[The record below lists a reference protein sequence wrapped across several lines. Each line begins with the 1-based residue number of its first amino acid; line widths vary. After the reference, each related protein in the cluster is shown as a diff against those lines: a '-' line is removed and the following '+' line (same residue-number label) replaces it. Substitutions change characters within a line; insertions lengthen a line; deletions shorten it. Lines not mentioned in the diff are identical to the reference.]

1 MLSMDRG
8 LFGVPPSGGSNC
20 LDRLKPELQAIS
32 GFKVPM
38 DVEVA
43 KGELSA
49 NPPLARPANETDN
62 PWSGDAPSR
71 PDAPQLAAGSVCQS
85 KPNTALALNR
95 RQFIR
100 TGAAALA
107 TAALTARLQAGY
119 NKLKIGAT
127 DWNLKLEA
135 KPGSIELAKSIGLD
149 GVQISLGHS
158 SDPKNA
164 PAQLPVSMS
173 DLLEQFLAEAR
184 KSQLPI
190 ASTCLEILHRNYLKN
205 DPLGRQWVAESI
217 PLTKKLGARVILLPF
232 FGKGALETRA
242 EMVYVA
248 DFLKEI
254 GPEAEKTGV
263 ILGLENTNSA
273 EDNARILDRAHS
285 KAVLVYYDVG
295 NSFNNGFDIYKEIG
309 WLGKDRICEF
319 HLKDNP
325 SLIGQGKIDFPKVIG
340 AIVETGFSGW
350 AQLETVAPSGDVRN
364 DMKTNLDFVRG
375 LLAKA

>member
-1 MLSMDRG
+1 M
-8 LFGVPPSGGSNC
+8 
-20 LDRLKPELQAIS
+20 DRLKPELQAIS

-49 NPPLARPANETDN
+49 TSPQARPANETDN
-62 PWSGDAPSR
+62 PGDSPSAL
-71 PDAPQLAAGSVCQS
+71 DALLQGAGSVCQS
-85 KPNTALALNR
+85 KRNTALVLNR

-107 TAALTARLQAGY
+107 TAALTPRLQAGY

-127 DWNLKLEA
+127 DWNLKQEA
-135 KPGSIELAKSIGLD
+135 KPGSIGLAKSIGLD

-158 SDPKNA
+158 YDPKNA
-164 PAQLPVSMS
+164 PRHLPLSTP
-173 DLLEQFLAEAR
+173 DLLDQFLAEAR
-184 KSQLPI
+184 KNQLPI

-232 FGKGALETRA
+232 FGKGALQTSA
-242 EMVYVA
+242 EMDYVA

-325 SLIGQGKIDFPKVIG
+325 NLVGQGKIDFAKVIN

-350 AQLETVAPSGDVRN
+350 AQLETEAPSGDVSK